1 MKKISL
7 LIPVYNEEE
16 SLDALYTALLP
27 LLNNTHKLLKG
38 IKYEWEVILID
49 DGSSDHSFDKLKQL
63 NVRDDRFKYVK
74 LSRNFGKENA
84 LLAGFDRVSGDAMI
98 IMDADL
104 QHPVETIPEMITKWE
119 EGYEDVYGQRLSR
132 GKESIFRKIF
142 TKIYYRLLNKST
154 RVDVLPNVGDFR
166 LLDRKVIDAIRG
178 LRETQ
183 RYTKG
188 LYCWVGFKKTG
199 VDFQTA
205 DRVAGK
211 THMSPG
217 RLVNLA
223 LEGITSYTT
232 APLRIAT
239 ILGGIISVL
248 AICYMIYIVCKT
260 LMYGEPIQGFPT
272 LICTILFL
280 GGCQL
285 LALGIIGEYIGKIY
299 NESKGRP
306 AYIVAEE
313 SESATSK
320 EADTYQTDS
329 MANFTNNSNPV
340 QP

>member
-1 MKKISL
+1 MKKVSL

-16 SLDALYTALLP
+16 SLDALYSALCT
-27 LLNNTHKLLKG
+27 LLDNSHPYLKT
-38 IKYEWEVILID
+38 KYEWEVILVD
-49 DGSSDHSFDKLKQL
+49 DGSCDKSLEKIKAL
-63 NVRDDRFKYVK
+63 NARDPRIRYVS

-84 LLAGFDRVSGDAMI
+84 MLAGFDRATGDCMV

-104 QHPVETIPEMITKWE
+104 QHPIDTIPKMIAQWE
-119 EGYEDVYGQRLSR
+119 KGWDDVYGHRLSR
-132 GKESIFRKIF
+132 GKESIFRKLF
-142 TKIYYRLLNKST
+142 TKTYYRLLNKST

-166 LLDRKVIDAIRG
+166 LLDRKVVEAIKS

-199 VDFQTA
+199 IEFETA

-217 RLVNLA
+217 RLMNLA

-232 APLRIAT
+232 APLCIAT
-239 ILGGIISVL
+239 ILGFIVSIIS
-248 AICYMIYIVCKT
+248 ICYMIYIVGKT
-260 LMYGEPIQGFPT
+260 IIFGEPIQGFPT
-272 LICTILFL
+272 IICTILFL

-299 NESKGRP
+299 NESKQRP
-306 AYIVAEE
+306 PYIVREE
-313 SESATSK
+313 SPSEEKNDLTSK
-320 EADTYQTDS
+320 SKQL
-329 MANFTNNSNPV
+329 
-340 QP
+340 

>member
-16 SLDALYTALLP
+16 SLCALYAALLP
-27 LLNNTHKLLKG
+27 LLANSHPGLNGK
-38 IKYEWEVILID
+38 KYEWEVILVD
-49 DGSSDHSFDKLKQL
+49 DGSSDNSYEKLKEL
-63 NVRDDRFKYVK
+63 NSRDSRFRYVR
-74 LSRNFGKENA
+74 LSRNFGKEDA
-84 LLAGFDRVSGDAMI
+84 LLAGFDRMTGDAMV

-104 QHPVETIPEMITKWE
+104 QHPVATIPEMIAKWE
-119 EGYEDVYGQRLSR
+119 EGFDDVYGRRLSR

-142 TKIYYRLLNKST
+142 TKTYYRILNKST

-166 LLDRKVIDAIRG
+166 LLDRKVVDAIRG
-178 LRETQ
+178 LRESQ

-205 DRVAGK
+205 DRAAGE
-211 THMSPG
+211 THMSAG
-217 RLVNLA
+217 RLINLA

-239 ILGGIISVL
+239 VLGFIISL
-248 AICYMIYIVCKT
+248 LSICYMIYIVCKT
-260 LMYGEPIQGFPT
+260 LIFGEPIQGFPT

-299 NESKGRP
+299 NESKHRP
-306 AYIVAEE
+306 PYIVAEE
-313 SESATSK
+313 SPVDLKNDPTPK
-320 EADTYQTDS
+320 DYQL
-329 MANFTNNSNPV
+329 
-340 QP
+340 

>member
-16 SLDALYTALLP
+16 SLDALYAALLP
-27 LLNNTHKLLKG
+27 LLDNTHPRLKG
-38 IKYEWEVILID
+38 KQYEWEAILVD
-49 DGSSDHSFDKLKQL
+49 DGSSDNSYAKLKDI
-63 NVRDDRFKYVK
+63 NSRDPRFRYVK
-74 LSRNFGKENA
+74 LSRNFGKEDA
-84 LLAGFDRVSGDAMI
+84 LLAGFDRMTGDAMV

-104 QHPVETIPEMITKWE
+104 QHPVDTIPEMIAKWE
-119 EGYEDVYGQRLSR
+119 EGYEDVYGKRLSR

-142 TKIYYRLLNKST
+142 TKTYYGLLNKST

-166 LLDRKVIDAIRG
+166 LLDQKVVNAIRG
-178 LRETQ
+178 MRESQ

-205 DRVAGK
+205 DRAAGE
-211 THMSPG
+211 THMSAG
-217 RLVNLA
+217 RLINLA

-239 ILGGIISVL
+239 VLGFIISL
-248 AICYMIYIVCKT
+248 LSICYMIYIVCKT
-260 LMYGEPIQGFPT
+260 LIYGEPIQGFPT
-272 LICTILFL
+272 IICTILFL

-299 NESKGRP
+299 NESKHRP
-306 AYIVAEE
+306 PYIVAEE
-313 SESATSK
+313 SPTDNITPK
-320 EADTYQTDS
+320 ED
-329 MANFTNNSNPV
+329 
-340 QP
+340 

>member
-16 SLDALYTALLP
+16 TLEALFAALLP
-27 LLNNTHKLLKG
+27 LLDNTHAGLKG
-38 IKYEWEVILID
+38 IRYDWEVILVD
-49 DGSSDHSFDKLKQL
+49 DGSSDGSSKKLKEQ
-63 NVRDDRFKYVK
+63 NARDPRFRYVR

-84 LLAGFDRVSGDAMI
+84 LLAGFDRMTGDAMV

-104 QHPVETIPEMITKWE
+104 QHPVDAIPKMIEQWE
-119 EGYEDVYGQRLSR
+119 NGFEDVYGRRLSR

-142 TKIYYRLLNKST
+142 TKIYYGLLNKST

-166 LLDRKVIDAIRG
+166 LLDRKVVDAIRG
-178 LRETQ
+178 LRESQ

-188 LYCWVGFKKTG
+188 LYCWVGFKKMG

-205 DRVAGK
+205 DRAAGE
-211 THMSPG
+211 THMSAG

-239 ILGGIISVL
+239 VLGFIISL
-248 AICYMIYIVCKT
+248 LSICYMIYIFCKT
-260 LMYGEPIQGFPT
+260 LIFGDPIQGFPT
-272 LICTILFL
+272 IICTILFL

-299 NESKGRP
+299 NESKHRP
-306 AYIVAEE
+306 AYIVGEE
-313 SESATSK
+313 SSLPLEHPHVALK
-320 EADTYQTDS
+320 DTE
-329 MANFTNNSNPV
+329 P
-340 QP
+340 

>member
-7 LIPVYNEEE
+7 LIPVYNEEA
-16 SLDALYTALLP
+16 SLDALYDALRP
-27 LLNNTHKLLKG
+27 LLDNEHPGLHGAT
-38 IKYEWEVILID
+38 YDWEVILVN
-49 DGSSDHSFDKLKQL
+49 DGSGDGSLSKLKEL
-63 NVRDDRFKYVK
+63 NSRDPRMRYVS

-84 LLAGFDRVSGDAMI
+84 LLAGFDRMTGDAMV

-104 QHPVETIPEMITKWE
+104 QHPVDTIPEMISRWE
-119 EGYEDVYGQRLSR
+119 NGYDDVYGRRLSR
-132 GKESIFRKIF
+132 GKESIFRKLF
-142 TKIYYRLLNKST
+142 TKTFYGLLNKTT

-166 LLDRKVIDAIRG
+166 LLDRKVADAIKG
-178 LRETQ
+178 LRESQ

-199 VDFQTA
+199 VDFETA
-205 DRVAGK
+205 DRVAGE

-217 RLVNLA
+217 RLINLA

-239 ILGGIISVL
+239 VLGFLISL
-248 AICYMIYIVCKT
+248 LSICYMTYIVCKT
-260 LMYGEPIQGFPT
+260 MIFGEPIQGFPT

-299 NESKGRP
+299 NESKHRP

-313 SESATSK
+313 SSS
-320 EADTYQTDS
+320 DRRDIHTD
-329 MANFTNNSNPV
+329 NTHHP
-340 QP
+340 

>member
-16 SLDALYTALLP
+16 SIDSLYVALRP
-27 LLNNTHKLLKG
+27 LLDNTHPGLNG
-38 IKYEWEVILID
+38 AQYEWEVLLVD
-49 DGSSDHSFDKLKQL
+49 DGSSDASLKYLKEINQ
-63 NVRDDRFKYVK
+63 RDPRMRYVS

-84 LLAGFDRVSGDAMI
+84 LLAGFDRMTGDAMV

-104 QHPVETIPEMITKWE
+104 QHPVDAIPEMISEWE
-119 EGYEDVYGQRLSR
+119 HGFEDVYGRRLSR
-132 GKESIFRKIF
+132 GKESLLRKLLTNTF
-142 TKIYYRLLNKST
+142 YRLLNRST

-166 LLDRKVIDAIRG
+166 LLDRKVVEAIRG
-178 LRETQ
+178 LRESQ

-188 LYCWVGFKKTG
+188 LYCWVGFKKKG
-199 VDFQTA
+199 IDFETA
-205 DRVAGK
+205 DRVAGE

-239 ILGGIISVL
+239 VLGFIISLLSIV
-248 AICYMIYIVCKT
+248 YMVYIICKT
-260 LMYGEPIQGFPT
+260 LIFGEPIQGFPT
-272 LICTILFL
+272 IICTILFL

-299 NESKGRP
+299 NESKQRP
-306 AYIVAEE
+306 PYIVAEE
-313 SESATSK
+313 SPYATYGASQYK
-320 EADTYQTDS
+320 DS
-329 MANFTNNSNPV
+329 EP
-340 QP
+340 